1 MKATR
6 LSVLLLSSLLGL
18 GATSCFC
25 GEKEEVCPAE
35 DSVKVTYAQTQCADH
50 WGQASDPQVLASKA
64 SAYLTQKGVQVYS
77 VTAASTG
84 PAQVCSACTC
94 LTGNVVEA
102 YVAQADLP
110 TVLGLGFKQ

>member
-1 MKATR
+1 MNATR
-6 LSVLLLSSLLGL
+6 LPVLLLSSLLAL

-25 GEKEEVCPAE
+25 GEEVYPAE

-50 WGQASDPQVLASKA
+50 WGQANDPQLLASKA
-64 SAYLTQKGVQVYS
+64 STYLTQKGVQVYS
-77 VTAASTG
+77 ISATTAG
-84 PAQVCSACTC
+84 PAQVCNACTC

-110 TVLGLGFKQ
+110 AVLSLGFKQ